1 MPSTPASPAPAAS
14 AQPSPAQGSG
24 RVLVVDDNADAADTL
39 AELLQLLGYETTTA
53 GDADQALRKI
63 DEFKPNLALFDIGLP
78 GTDGYELARQVRA
91 RPDGASYRLVA
102 LTGYGQESDRA
113 RAMEAKFDEHLV
125 KPVAIDDLTSVI
137 SRLLG

>member
-1 MPSTPASPAPAAS
+1 MPPTSATSAPAAS
-14 AQPSPAQGSG
+14 SQPSTGSG

-91 RPDGASYRLVA
+91 RPDGDTIRLVA